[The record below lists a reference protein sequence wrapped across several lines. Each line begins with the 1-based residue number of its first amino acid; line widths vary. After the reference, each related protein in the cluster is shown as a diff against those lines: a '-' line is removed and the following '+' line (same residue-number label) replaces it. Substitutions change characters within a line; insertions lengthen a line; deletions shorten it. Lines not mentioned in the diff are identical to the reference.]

1 MKFILSI
8 LFTVSIIIAQAQET
22 SLHAELLHSFNAG
35 TDRYIGTDNFGY
47 TYTIG
52 NNEFR
57 KQKNGK
63 TTRFKAVTLGD
74 IYSVD
79 LQNPLQIVLFY
90 KDFNTVVL
98 LDNQL
103 NETTRI
109 NFSQLNQPIVAE
121 GVGLASQN
129 RIWVYDTNTQ
139 QVGLYSLIPNT
150 FKTLTPPF
158 NKKLKYHQSDYNYF
172 YWADETNN
180 LYAVNLFGKVSF
192 LGELPAYDQM
202 ELISAKKV
210 LLKKDNILYMYN
222 LQEATYNKIEIA
234 EKSFLSFHYTAQILS
249 IFTDNKI
256 IQYNIILPK

>member
-1 MKFILSI
+1 MKFVLPLLFTLILSI
-8 LFTVSIIIAQAQET
+8 TKAQET
-22 SLHAELLHSFNAG
+22 SLPAEMLRGFDAG
-35 TDRYIGTDNFGY
+35 TDRYVGTDNFGY
-47 TYTIG
+47 KYTIG

-57 KQKNGK
+57 KQKDGK
-63 TTRFKAVTLGD
+63 VTRFKAVTLGD
-74 IYSVD
+74 LYSVD
-79 LQNPLQIVLFY
+79 LQSPLQIVLFY

-129 RIWVYDTNTQ
+129 RLWVYNTNTQ
-139 QVGLYSLIPNT
+139 QVGLYSFISNT

-158 NKKLKYHQSDYNYF
+158 NKKLKYYQSDYNYF

-180 LYAVNLFGKVSF
+180 LYAVNLFGKVTF
-192 LGELPAYDQM
+192 LGKLPDYDQI
-202 ELISAKKV
+202 ELISAEKV
-210 LLKKDNILYMYN
+210 LLKKDNALYLYN
-222 LQEATYNKIEIA
+222 LQETTYSTIEIA

-249 IFTDNKI
+249 IFTNNKI